1 MLSQTDHDTLVSLLE
16 SLPLLVVAKD
26 REGRY
31 LYVNDRFCSRFRL
44 DVGDVAGRTDFDVHP
59 PKVAER
65 YRLDD
70 IRVMAEERTEVREEW
85 WAASN
90 ASGLPCWVRISH
102 CPLRS
107 HESGKIIG
115 TLQVIAELD
124 GVGSM
129 SPAHERETL
138 HLLLNRLAEAVYVK
152 GPDSRFLL
160 ANEPLARLFGVDRP
174 EHLLGR
180 TETGLLGPAQSA
192 QVREDEKRLLAGEQ
206 PVVSRQEEWAYPDG
220 STCWLNTRSMVLT
233 SSDGEVTGILGISA
247 DITREHLA
255 GEEIRRLKEELVKAR
270 RMEQVGTLTAG
281 IAHDFNNLLSVIT
294 GYAELM
300 QLGLAAD
307 SGQREHVSRILSAG
321 RRAAKLSG
329 KLLAFSRNQAAQ
341 ARSIDLNRE
350 LERMWPAV
358 QRQAGES
365 VVVLSDLQESLWP
378 VRMDS
383 IQLEQ
388 LINILVT
395 NSSEA
400 MAGRGE
406 LYLTTRNIMVDDT
419 TMTLYPNL
427 ALGDWVALSVM
438 DSGPGIAPEI
448 MEHIFEPFFTTK
460 PQGHGNGL
468 GLATAFGI
476 VKQHNGQ
483 IVAENR
489 DDSGARF
496 SIFLR
501 RVEAQDEDSPENIE
515 HGRDLRGSEK
525 ILVVEDDTEVR
536 NLVRTILED
545 YGYTVHCAGN
555 GAEAILR
562 YEQLGKD
569 IDLILTDIIMPGMNG
584 KVLADEILRRSPEAL
599 IMFMSGYT
607 GETVGQYGILET
619 GNNFIQKPFSPS
631 QLAARVRDILDDD
644 DG

>member
-1 MLSQTDHDTLVSLLE
+1 MLSQTDHDTLISLLE

-31 LYVNDRFCSRFRL
+31 LCANDRFCSRFSL
-44 DVGDVAGRTDFDVHP
+44 DRGDVVGRTDFDIHP

-70 IRVMAEERTEVREEW
+70 IRVMAEEKSEVREEW
-85 WAASN
+85 WAAN
-90 ASGLPCWVRISH
+90 DPSGLSCWVRISH

-107 HESGKIIG
+107 HERGKIIG
-115 TLQVIAELD
+115 TLQVFAELD

-206 PVVSRQEEWAYPDG
+206 PVVSRQEEWVYPDG

-233 SSDGEVTGILGISA
+233 SSDGEVTGILGIST

-307 SGQREHVSRILSAG
+307 SAQREHVGRILSAG
-321 RRAAKLSG
+321 RRAAKLAG

-358 QRQAGES
+358 QRQAGEG

-395 NSSEA
+395 NSCEA

-427 ALGDWVALSVM
+427 ALGDWVALSVV

-460 PQGHGNGL
+460 PQGQGNGL

-483 IVAENR
+483 IVAENGE
-489 DDSGARF
+489 DSGARF

-501 RVEAQDEDSPENIE
+501 RVETQDEESPENME

-562 YEQLGKD
+562 YEQLGTD

-619 GNNFIQKPFSPS
+619 GRNFIQKPFSPG
-631 QLAARVRDILDDD
+631 QLAARVRDVLDNDN
-644 DG
+644 G